1 MMKRFGLVLFGFA
14 LCTAVLQRSPLLWA
28 GYLKFDKK
36 WRPVRVKAGNVLKN
50 LRKPAIGSQANAS
63 RAVLA
68 KPP

>member
-36 WRPVRVKAGNVLKN
+36 R
-50 LRKPAIGSQANAS
+50 
-63 RAVLA
+63 
-68 KPP
+68 